1 MVVDEGKFLNEEDS
15 LSDVTVWVNMFIP
28 EQAQMELSAR
38 SLADITVSQ
47 QGYINLIKASWILI
61 DVIVRHPQL
70 NLLDSGIRYD
80 VELLANVGPTENPS
94 WQEIH
99 S

>member
-1 MVVDEGKFLNEEDS
+1 MVVDEGKLLNEEHG
-15 LSDVTVWVNMFIP
+15 LRDVSVYVNMFIP
-28 EQAQMELSAR
+28 GQAQRELSAR

-47 QGYINLIKASWILI
+47 QGYINLIKSSWILI

-80 VELLANVGPTENPS
+80 VELLANVCPTDNHS
-94 WQEIH
+94 W
-99 S
+99 

>member
-1 MVVDEGKFLNEEDS
+1 
-15 LSDVTVWVNMFIP
+15 
-28 EQAQMELSAR
+28 MELSAR
-38 SLADITVSQ
+38 SLAEIAVSQ

-80 VELLANVGPTENPS
+80 VELLANVGPLNSPHGH
-94 WQEIH
+94 EIPR
-99 S
+99 